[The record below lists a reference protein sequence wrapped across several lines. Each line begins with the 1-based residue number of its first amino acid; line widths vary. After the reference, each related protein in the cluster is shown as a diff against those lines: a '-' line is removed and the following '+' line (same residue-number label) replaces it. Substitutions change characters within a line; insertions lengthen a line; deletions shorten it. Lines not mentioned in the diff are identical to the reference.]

1 MIRQLRFA
9 AVALLLASCS
19 TVIDGQIQDVTIETA
34 GADNTLCYMQNRE
47 FSFRFYPPQ
56 TLKVTK
62 SSDPYTI
69 RCLAPGNREKT
80 LVVEPKVSDNVFWN
94 ATNVG
99 TGVPVDHLSAAMYE
113 LPDKIVIN
121 FEGMPAG
128 GYSQPGYNQFFD
140 KNPHLKGMEEF
151 RAGQAALLRDI
162 DAPTTTLQKREG
174 MAEGADLI
182 SSPEGGSGI
191 GSGKG
196 SSNGGQGASLMS
208 IEPLPPVVT
217 TLAPPP
223 VPSGSRAMSAEDLT
237 RSMNPRIFGGG
248 SSTPAATSAPVPMDV
263 R

>member
-80 LVVEPKVSDNVFWN
+80 LVVEPKVSDNAYWN
-94 ATNVG
+94 IANAG
-99 TGVPVDHLSAAMYE
+99 LGAPADHLSAAMYE
-113 LPDKIVIN
+113 LPDKIVID
-121 FEGMPAG
+121 FEGMQAG
-128 GYSQPGYNQFFD
+128 GYPQPAYNQFFD
-140 KNPHLKGMEEF
+140 KNPHLKGVEEF

-162 DAPTTTLQKREG
+162 DAPVTTLKKREDVSE
-174 MAEGADLI
+174 EGDLM
-182 SSPEGGSGI
+182 SAPEGNASA
-191 GSGKG
+191 
-196 SSNGGQGASLMS
+196 GQGASLMS

-217 TLAPPP
+217 TTPPPP
-223 VPSGSRAMSAEDLT
+223 VPSGSHAMSAEDLT
-237 RSMNPRIFGGG
+237 RSMNPQIFGAG
-248 SSTPAATSAPVPMDV
+248 SSTPAATNAPISMSVH
-263 R
+263 

>member
-80 LVVEPKVSDNVFWN
+80 LVLEPKVSDNTFWN
-94 ATNVG
+94 ATNAGV
-99 TGVPVDHLSAAMYE
+99 GVPVDHLSAAMYE
-113 LPDKIVIN
+113 LPDKIVID

-128 GYSQPGYNQFFD
+128 GYQQPGYNQFFD
-140 KNPHLKGMEEF
+140 KNPQLKGMEEF

-162 DAPTTTLQKREG
+162 NAPETTLQKRED
-174 MAEGADLI
+174 AFEGGDLI

-191 GSGKG
+191 GGNK
-196 SSNGGQGASLMS
+196 GGQGASLMS

-217 TLAPPP
+217 TLPPPP
-223 VPSGSRAMSAEDLT
+223 VPTGSRSMSAEDLT
-237 RSMNPRIFGGG
+237 RSMNPQIFGGG
-248 SSTPAATSAPVPMDV
+248 SSAPAATSAPMSMGAH
-263 R
+263 